1 MAWSDIYQFELG
13 PLGHNYL
20 LCKPEYRPEQEMKL
34 QRLDFLLVATVG
46 LYLEPNWYLNVS
58 STIDVDSELQV
69 ASGVR
74 PSPRT

>member
-1 MAWSDIYQFELG
+1 
-13 PLGHNYL
+13 
-20 LCKPEYRPEQEMKL
+20 MKL

-46 LYLEPNWYLNVS
+46 LYLDLNWYLNVS